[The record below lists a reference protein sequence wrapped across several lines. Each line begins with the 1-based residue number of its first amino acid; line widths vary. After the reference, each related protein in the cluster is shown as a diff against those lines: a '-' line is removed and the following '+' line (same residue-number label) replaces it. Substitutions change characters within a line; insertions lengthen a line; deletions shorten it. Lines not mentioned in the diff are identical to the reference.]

1 MWICVESK
9 EASTA
14 AQWRNDLQ
22 QIVDGEDSLKDV
34 LCVADPGGPGI
45 ETLNLCA
52 VVVHQDF
59 MHTTAEERS
68 TSCLSI
74 KTHLTSH
81 GQWIIMVVNKTI
93 QRRIARPHRW
103 KELKKRIGFGKR
115 IDTLPIRPRPVV
127 EKALLTSPRRGSLSP
142 FKISQSPKPVAHFQ
156 PWEGGGVRHSVHSG
170 QKIAQT
176 QWILGI
182 GQAREKVFFSVA
194 LVPICS
200 SLSYGS
206 RSSKMPPIAFWQ
218 RSWGTL
224 FHQKEDCGTHHITHI
239 PTLFCV
245 RSTLV
250 IMISTQLTLPLK
262 PGNNVTCSEH
272 AIVGKL
278 SALQWV
284 AWIAVGF
291 LFHTYVL
298 KRRALSFL
306 QNRES
311 FSCGK
316 KKYHIP
322 HTTYHTIKYHKNHI
336 NHM

>member
-156 PWEGGGVRHSVHSG
+156 PWEGGGGSSLRPLRPKNSSNPVNFGYWPSSWKGIFFSGFGTNLFEFELWVKVLENAPYCFLAEKLRDVVSPERGLWHSPYHTHSH
-170 QKIAQT
+170 T
-176 QWILGI
+176 ILCSKHTCNNDKHTI
-182 GQAREKVFFSVA
+182 NLASQARE
-194 LVPICS
+194 
-200 SLSYGS
+200 
-206 RSSKMPPIAFWQ
+206 
-218 RSWGTL
+218 
-224 FHQKEDCGTHHITHI
+224 
-239 PTLFCV
+239 
-245 RSTLV
+245 
-250 IMISTQLTLPLK
+250 
-262 PGNNVTCSEH
+262 
-272 AIVGKL
+272 
-278 SALQWV
+278 
-284 AWIAVGF
+284 
-291 LFHTYVL
+291 
-298 KRRALSFL
+298 
-306 QNRES
+306 
-311 FSCGK
+311 
-316 KKYHIP
+316 
-322 HTTYHTIKYHKNHI
+322 
-336 NHM
+336 